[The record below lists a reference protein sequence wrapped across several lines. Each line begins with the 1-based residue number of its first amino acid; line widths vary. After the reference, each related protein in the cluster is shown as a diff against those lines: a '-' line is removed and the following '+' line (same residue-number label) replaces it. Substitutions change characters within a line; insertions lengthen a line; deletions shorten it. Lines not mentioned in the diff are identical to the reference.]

1 MFFEAPAKVSLRLT
15 GISSNQLYQ
24 YFSNLL
30 ELDRESKAA
39 PADAGKVPIYVL
51 GPRRKGR
58 FRSSR
63 LPQTDSS
70 DDGMSASVA
79 DQ

>member
-1 MFFEAPAKVSLRLT
+1 VRLT

-39 PADAGKVPIYVL
+39 PADAGKVPVYVL
-51 GPRRKGR
+51 GPRRTRR
-58 FRSSR
+58 FR
-63 LPQTDSS
+63 PDWTPT
-70 DDGMSASVA
+70 
-79 DQ
+79 